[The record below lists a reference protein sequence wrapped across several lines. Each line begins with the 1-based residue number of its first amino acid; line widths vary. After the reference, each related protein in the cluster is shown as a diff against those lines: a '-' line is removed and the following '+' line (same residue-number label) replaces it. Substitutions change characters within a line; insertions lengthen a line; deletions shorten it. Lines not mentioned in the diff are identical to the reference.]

1 MESIVLW
8 GLGFCT
14 AFALLLSKQLHSG
27 ILLFGLFGLF
37 VAGAYL
43 FMGAPD
49 VSFTSMAL
57 GAALTTFVYLVA
69 IKKAGVLHIYY
80 VPTDSMIFSHPTIGL
95 TGFEYELLRGFAA
108 QQHLELA
115 FHEMDSYQDLAE
127 KPPQTGVFACG
138 MTYERANRSFSKQ
151 HLLVSYLPTRIFLL
165 PNGEQTDLVRLK
177 SLLVRNKMKN
187 VEPKPL
193 GEDTY
198 VFVFEPS
205 SVDLGKNFDTYIKQ
219 VQNTDEWNALVKR
232 HLG

>member
-69 IKKAGVLHIYY
+69 IKKAGVLHVYY
-80 VPTDSMIFSHPTIGL
+80 VPTDNMIFAHPTIGL

-108 QQHLELA
+108 QQHLELE
-115 FHEMDSYQDLAE
+115 FHEMDSFKELSD
-127 KPPQTGVFACG
+127 KPPQTGVFSCG
-138 MTYERANRSFSKQ
+138 MTNEHASRFFSKQ
-151 HLLVSYLPTRIFLL
+151 HVIVPYLPTRIFSL
-165 PNGEQTDLVRLK
+165 PNGQKIDLVRLK
-177 SLLVRNKMKN
+177 SLLVRNRLKDG
-187 VEPKPL
+187 EPKPL
-193 GEDTY
+193 SEDTY

-205 SVDLGKNFDTYIKQ
+205 SIDLGKSFEAYIKQ